1 MATES
6 PSLPPAL
13 DDARRQAG
21 RFWQARAPRE
31 RQLIIV
37 MAIAVGFLLVWLTLL
52 QPALRTLRDAPIDL
66 DTLDKQMQQMQLAAV
81 EMQALRAASPVP
93 SEQAANALRAATA
106 QLGEKARLAIQGD
119 RATLT
124 FTGIPAEA
132 LRAWLGEAR
141 SAARA
146 RPMEAQ
152 LVKAA
157 AGYSGSITV
166 SIGGAS

>member
-1 MATES
+1 MATDS

-13 DDARRQAG
+13 NDARQQAG
-21 RFWQARAPRE
+21 RFWQARAARE

-37 MAIAVGFLLVWLTLL
+37 MGIAVGVLVVWLMLL
-52 QPALRTLRDAPIDL
+52 QPALRTLHDAPIDL
-66 DTLDKQMQQMQLAAV
+66 DRLDQQMQQMQLAAG
-81 EMQALRAASPVP
+81 EMQTLRAASPVP
-93 SEQAANALRAATA
+93 SEQAATALRAATA
-106 QLGEKARLAIQGD
+106 QLGEKAKLAVQGD

-124 FTGIPAEA
+124 FTGIPADA

-157 AGYSGSITV
+157 TGYSGSITL